1 MRYGPQMTQMII
13 PTKKTKI
20 VATIGPATES
30 QAQLEKLLKAG
41 LNVIRMNFSHGDF
54 AEHQTKFDN
63 GKKASEKTGL
73 PVAFLQDLSGPKIR
87 IGTFYDDA
95 DRRVTLKKGQKFTLT
110 TRKVKGDE
118 TIAEI
123 NYPKFHKEVKMGE
136 AVLLDD
142 GKKRLEI
149 LEIKGQDVI
158 CKVVVGGETKGRRG
172 VNLPDSDLSIS
183 ALTDKDKEDVKFGI
197 KNKVDFIAFSFV
209 RKPKE
214 VTELREILNAAKSTA
229 KIISKVETPQAVEY
243 IDEII
248 KLSDGIMVA
257 RGDLAVEVPA
267 EQVPLIQKRI
277 IRKCNAAGKPVITA
291 TQMLESM
298 IKSPV
303 PTRAEVSDIA
313 NAIIDGTDAIM
324 LSEETTLG
332 EFPIESVEVMSR
344 VAVHTE
350 EEYLGERFFDDFV
363 SVSDSDVWTKTRA
376 ITEGAVNA
384 ADEVDAK
391 YIVCLTQSGR
401 TARMIS
407 RFKPLQPIIAVT
419 PEQITLNQLQLS
431 SGVSALLIPRTQNF
445 DEVLKVIR
453 ETLKKNKLVKAGDKI
468 VLVSGTPFAKS
479 VSTNMMV
486 IEEF

>member
-1 MRYGPQMTQMII
+1 MII
-13 PTKKTKI
+13 PEKKTKI
-20 VATIGPATES
+20 VATIGPVTES
-30 QAQLEKLLKAG
+30 QPQLEKLLKAG

-54 AEHQTKFDN
+54 AEHQLKFDN

-95 DRRVTLKKGQKFTLT
+95 DKTVTLKKGQKFLLT
-110 TRKVKGDE
+110 TRKITGDD
-118 TIAEI
+118 TQASI
-123 NYPKFHKEVKMGE
+123 NYPKFAKEVKMGE
-136 AVLLDD
+136 TVLLDD

-149 LEIKGQDVI
+149 LEIKGQDVF
-158 CKVVVGGETKGRRG
+158 CKVVVGGVTKGRRG
-172 VNLPDSDLSIS
+172 VNLPESDLSIS
-183 ALTDKDKEDVKFGI
+183 ALTDKDKDDVKFGI

-209 RKPKE
+209 RKPEE
-214 VTELREILNAAKSTA
+214 VTELREILDAAKSKA
-229 KIISKVETPQAVEY
+229 RIISKIETPQAVEN

-277 IRKCNAAGKPVITA
+277 IQKCNAAGKPVITA

-298 IKSPV
+298 INSPV

-313 NAIIDGTDAIM
+313 NAILDGTDAIM

-332 EFPIESVEVMSR
+332 EFPVESVEVMSR
-344 VAVHTE
+344 VAIHTE
-350 EEYLGERFFDDFV
+350 QEYLGEQFFENSD
-363 SVSDSDVWTKTRA
+363 SDSDVWTKTRA
-376 ITEGAVNA
+376 ITEGTVNA

-391 YIVCLTQSGR
+391 YIVCLSQSGR

-407 RFKPLQPIIAVT
+407 RFKPTQPIIAVT
-419 PEQITLNQLQLS
+419 PDKITFNQLQLS
-431 SGVSALLIPRTQNF
+431 AGVTSLLIPKTQNF

-453 ETLKKNKLVKAGDKI
+453 DTLKKNKLVKSGDKI
-468 VLVSGTPFAKS
+468 VLVSGTPFAKAI
-479 VSTNMMV
+479 STNMMV

>member
-1 MRYGPQMTQMII
+1 MII
-13 PTKKTKI
+13 STKKTKI

-54 AEHQTKFDN
+54 SEHQTKFDN

-95 DRRVTLKKGQKFTLT
+95 DKRITLKKGQKFTLT

-123 NYPKFHKEVKMGE
+123 NYPKFHKEVKKGE
-136 AVLLDD
+136 TVLLDD

-149 LEIKGQDVI
+149 LEIKGQDVV
-158 CKVVVGGETKGRRG
+158 CKVIVGGETKGRRG
-172 VNLPDSDLSIS
+172 VNLPESDLSIS

-209 RKPKE
+209 RKPEE
-214 VTELREILNAAKSTA
+214 VTELRNILNKNKSTA
-229 KIISKVETPQAVEY
+229 QIISKIETPQAVEH

-248 KLSDGIMVA
+248 ELSDGIMVA

-277 IRKCNAAGKPVITA
+277 IQKCNAAGKPVITA

-313 NAIIDGTDAIM
+313 NAILDGTDAVM

-332 EFPIESVEVMSR
+332 EFPVESVEVMSR

-350 EEYLGERFFDDFV
+350 EEYLGETFLED
-363 SVSDSDVWTKTRA
+363 SVADIWSTTRA
-376 ITEGAVNA
+376 ITEGAVHA
-384 ADEVDAK
+384 ADEVEAR

-407 RFKPLQPIIAVT
+407 RFKPFQPIIAVT
-419 PEQITLNQLQLS
+419 PEQVTFNQLQLS
-431 SGVSALLIPRTQNF
+431 SGVSTLLIPRTQNF

-468 VLVSGTPFAKS
+468 VLVSGTPFAKA

-486 IEEF
+486 IEKF